1 MQIKTNNLLEILPKI
16 LLSVRRKFSFWLVTL
31 RLNTTFKIWSSISSP
46 WYMGLWWS
54 WAEFPTGVNSTAG
67 FFFSSICL
75 HIFFWEILGK
85 ISKKS
90 WQTTSIFITQ
100 EIKLSKH
107 FFLISNQD
115 KNSKYLLGLFPH
127 SKKCPVL
134 FLKMPIVWSWLS
146 EECWSFVIKSHKKN
160 SSFMSNISIWP
171 FGWLVPWEDHTWS
184 YSREHSPVM
193 PILLDMNICT

>member
-1 MQIKTNNLLEILPKI
+1 MQIKPNNLLDILPKI
-16 LLSVRRKFSFWLVTL
+16 LLSVRRKFPFWLVTL

-75 HIFFWEILGK
+75 HIFFWDILGK

-115 KNSKYLLGLFPH
+115 KYSKYLLGLFPH
-127 SKKCPVL
+127 SRKCPVL

-146 EECWSFVIKSHKKN
+146 EELWSFVIKSHKKILV
-160 SSFMSNISIWP
+160 SCPTSP
-171 FGWLVPWEDHTWS
+171 FDRLA
-184 YSREHSPVM
+184 SRCKVGSLRRPHL
-193 PILLDMNICT
+193 ILLEGTFTCTCPFC